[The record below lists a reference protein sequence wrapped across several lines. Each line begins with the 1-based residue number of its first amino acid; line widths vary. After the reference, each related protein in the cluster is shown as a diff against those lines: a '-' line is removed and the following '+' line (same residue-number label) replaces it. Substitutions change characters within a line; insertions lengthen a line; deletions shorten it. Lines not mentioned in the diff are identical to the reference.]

1 MEEKNDVPE
10 SNLERLA
17 RTIRPEQVKAL
28 IGTFYKTNE
37 TALLLDADYRFVMA
51 TRAAELRLGYSSD
64 QILIDSLKLQ
74 PEVFKRLREICQEQ
88 FDKQGKKFF
97 ELKGVPYSSSNKETS
112 FLFNIKVSRLRNGGA
127 VVYLQKVA
135 KQPYQ
140 QQEGDLVVS
149 APGFID
155 DHWNRKDLWHGE
167 TFEEKLNAAYLCAKQ
182 RRVVIDLSKTRD
194 IGYCQAAE
202 ISAKVKD
209 LPGII
214 FIEARP
220 EIYEMLHQNGKG
232 VPADR
237 FYYKINATISPVPKP
252 A

>member
-112 FLFNIKVSRLRNGGA
+112 FLFNIKACEKCYHKHLFDIPRIKFELTRSLGEKTI
-127 VVYLQKVA
+127 LQEVQYSQKISS
-135 KQPYQ
+135 
-140 QQEGDLVVS
+140 L
-149 APGFID
+149 D
-155 DHWNRKDLWHGE
+155 DRVL
-167 TFEEKLNAAYLCAKQ
+167 EKEQMA
-182 RRVVIDLSKTRD
+182 
-194 IGYCQAAE
+194 
-202 ISAKVKD
+202 
-209 LPGII
+209 
-214 FIEARP
+214 
-220 EIYEMLHQNGKG
+220 
-232 VPADR
+232 
-237 FYYKINATISPVPKP
+237 
-252 A
+252 